1 MHKTMLIIVSGP
13 PGAGKTTLASS
24 LSELLGLPLLTK
36 DGLKEAL
43 FDSLGWND
51 RAWSKTLGAASIELL
66 YRLIDSQLKAGVPV
80 IVEAN
85 FKAMAADRLD
95 RLLKAHAA
103 FPVQIACTAREDV
116 LDARMRERWNSGKRH
131 PGHNDAETINE
142 KYPGWSSSEYGVLP
156 LGGSVYRVDTTDF
169 SKIDFGTLF
178 NEIKLRLSALRARA
192 DIPQQHL

>member
-1 MHKTMLIIVSGP
+1 MHKTMLVIVSGP

-24 LSELLGLPLLTK
+24 LSELLGIPLLTK

-51 RAWSKTLGAASIELL
+51 RAWSKSLGAASIELL

-85 FKAMAADRLD
+85 FKAMAADRLG
-95 RLLKAHAA
+95 RLLKEHAA

-131 PGHNDAETINE
+131 PGHNDVETLLE
-142 KYPGWSSSEYGVLP
+142 KYPGWSAAEYGVLP

-169 SKIDFGTLF
+169 SKVDFGTLF
-178 NEIKLRLSALRARA
+178 NEIKLRLSALRAAA

>member
-1 MHKTMLIIVSGP
+1 MAKNVLIIVSGP

-24 LSELLGLPLLTK
+24 LSELLGVPLLTK
-36 DGLKEAL
+36 DGIKEAL

-51 RAWSKTLGAASIELL
+51 RSWSKSLGAASIELL
-66 YRLIDSQLKAGVPV
+66 YRLIDAQLKAGIPV

-85 FKAMAADRLD
+85 FKGVAADRLG

-103 FPVQIACTAREDV
+103 YPVQIACTAREDV
-116 LDARMRERWNSGKRH
+116 LDARMRERWESGKRH
-131 PGHNDAETINE
+131 PGHNDAATLSE
-142 KYPGWSSSEYGVLP
+142 KSPGWSAAEYDVLP

-178 NEIKLRLSALRARA
+178 NEIKLRLVALREAA
-192 DIPQQHL
+192 GVPQQSL

>member
-1 MHKTMLIIVSGP
+1 MSKNVLIIVSGP

-24 LSELLGLPLLTK
+24 LSELLGVPLLTK
-36 DGLKEAL
+36 DGIKEAL

-51 RAWSKTLGAASIELL
+51 RSWSKSLGAASIELL
-66 YRLIDSQLKAGVPV
+66 YRLIDAQLKAGIPV

-85 FKAMAADRLD
+85 FKGVAADRLGK
-95 RLLKAHAA
+95 LLKNHAA

-116 LDARMRERWNSGKRH
+116 LDARMRERWTSGKRH

-142 KYPGWSSSEYGVLP
+142 KAPGWSSAEYGILP

-169 SKIDFGTLF
+169 SKVDFGTLF
-178 NEIKLRLSALRARA
+178 NEIKLRLVALREAA
-192 DIPQQHL
+192 GIPQQ

>member
-13 PGAGKTTLASS
+13 PGAGKTTLASA

-51 RAWSKTLGAASIELL
+51 RAWSQSLGAASFELL
-66 YRLIDSQLKAGVPV
+66 YRLIDSQLKAGVPL

-85 FKAMAADRLD
+85 FKPAAAERLAK
-95 RLLKAHAA
+95 LLKAHAV
-103 FPVQIACTAREDV
+103 FPVQVACTAREDV
-116 LDARMRERWNSGKRH
+116 LDARVRARWQSGKRH
-131 PGHNDAETINE
+131 PGHDDAATMEE
-142 KYPGWSSSEYGVLP
+142 KYPGWSSVQYDVLP
-156 LGGSVYRVDTTDF
+156 LGGSVYKVDTTDF

-178 NEIKLRLSALRARA
+178 NEIKLRLSALRAA
-192 DIPQQHL
+192 AGVPQQNL

>member
-24 LSELLGLPLLTK
+24 LSELLGIPLLTK

-51 RAWSKTLGAASIELL
+51 RAWSQSLGAASFELL
-66 YRLIDSQLKAGVPV
+66 YRLIDSQLKAGVPL

-85 FKAMAADRLD
+85 FKPAAADRLGK
-95 RLLKAHAA
+95 LLKAHAV
-103 FPVQIACTAREDV
+103 FPVQISCTAREDV

-131 PGHNDAETINE
+131 PGHDDVATMKE
-142 KYPGWSSSEYGVLP
+142 KYPGWSSAEYAALP
-156 LGGSVYRVDTTDF
+156 LGGSVYSVDTTDF

-178 NEIKLRLSALRARA
+178 NEIKLRLVALRTAA
-192 DIPQQHL
+192 GIPQQPL